1 MAEVLKAGS
10 YLGITKNCREY
21 NGIILSDT
29 HYSSS
34 DIFPAHSH
42 ENLYIAYVTEGNYI
56 ERSKGETRRH
66 FPGSVVLHRSDER
79 HSNDNFSGTSRILN
93 AEISMEWFSR
103 YGMDYSA
110 IESNVNRNRFDL
122 QVILAGLY
130 REYVI
135 NDNMT
140 HLSIESGLMKMFHE
154 TAMNGSGIT
163 SRKPAWVKR
172 IREIMY
178 FEDAANMNLVYF
190 SAETGVHAAHISRDF
205 SKHFACS
212 MGEYARRM
220 KVERAAAMIGN
231 SESSLAEISYR
242 CGFSD
247 QSHFTRIFR
256 KYKGLT
262 PQQYRNLTSNYSFK
276 E

>member
-1 MAEVLKAGS
+1 MAEVLKTGA
-10 YLGITKNCREY
+10 YLGVTKNRRDY

-29 HYSSS
+29 HYSSA

-42 ENLYIAYVTEGNYI
+42 ENPYIAYVIEGNYL
-56 ERSKGETRRH
+56 ETSKGGTERF

-79 HSNDNFSGTSRILN
+79 HSNDNFSETSRILN
-93 AEISMEWFSR
+93 AEISMDWFS
-103 YGMDYSA
+103 GHGLSYSA
-110 IESNVNRNRFDL
+110 IESNVNHNRFEL
-122 QVILAGLY
+122 QVILSGLY
-130 REYVI
+130 REYVT

-140 HLSIESGLMKMFHE
+140 HLSVESGLMKMFYN
-154 TAMNGSGIT
+154 TAIKGTPFNCG
-163 SRKPAWVKR
+163 KPAWAKR

-178 FEDAANMNLVYF
+178 FEDPANMNLVYF

-205 SKHFACS
+205 SKYFACS
-212 MGEYARRM
+212 MSEYARRM

-231 SESSLAEISYR
+231 SEGSLAEISYK

-256 KYKGLT
+256 KFKGIT
-262 PQQYRNLTSNYSFK
+262 PQQYRNLSIRHLK
-276 E
+276 

>member
-1 MAEVLKAGS
+1 MGV
-10 YLGITKNCREY
+10 TKNCREY

-42 ENLYIAYVTEGNYI
+42 ENPYIAYVIEGNYI
-56 ERSKGETRRH
+56 ERSNGKTQRH

-79 HSNDNFSGTSRILN
+79 HSNDNFSSASRILN
-93 AEISMEWFSR
+93 AEISTNWFSSF
-103 YGMDYSA
+103 GMEFSA
-110 IESNVNRNRFDL
+110 IERNVKQNRFDL

-154 TAMNGSGIT
+154 TAINGLAVT
-163 SRKPAWVKR
+163 SRKPAWANR

-178 FEDAANMNLVYF
+178 FEDPGNMNLAYF
-190 SAETGVHAAHISRDF
+190 SRQTGVHAAHISRDF
-205 SKHFACS
+205 SKYFACS

-220 KVERAAAMIGN
+220 KIERAAAMI
-231 SESSLAEISYR
+231 SDTESSLAEVSYR

-247 QSHFTRIFR
+247 QSHFTRTFR
-256 KYKGLT
+256 KFKGVT
-262 PQQYRNLTSNYSFK
+262 PQQFRNLTAK
-276 E
+276 